1 MVLDP
6 IILSIF
12 MFGFQKVVAKPTAQE
27 NDSGNFG
34 MDFNQSMPFN
44 QMVFQCLNLGLLNIL
59 EIPLNIATSVLKAT
73 NDTTPLLIEVS

>member
-12 MFGFQKVVAKPTAQE
+12 MLGFQKVVAKPTAQE

-44 QMVFQCLNLGLLNIL
+44 QMVFQCQWI
-59 EIPLNIATSVLKAT
+59 
-73 NDTTPLLIEVS
+73 